1 MVKGN
6 LINDKVYPHATI
18 VGAKSFLLFF
28 FFFLVKSQR
37 SDQTA
42 FCSGVADALLSKAH
56 FGGYST
62 GVAVAVWMD
71 QWTLNLLSDSFHVK
85 ANHHSLIVNEYL
97 NKAPVKMACL
107 KMDAQII
114 HAHWWGDSWAPFQFV
129 YIPFPTHPMDIS
141 PFMKALFVAW

>member
-6 LINDKVYPHATI
+6 RINEKFYPHATI
-18 VGAKSFLLFF
+18 VGAKFFFF

-62 GVAVAVWMD
+62 GVAVAFWMD
-71 QWTLNLLSDSFHVK
+71 QWTLNLLSDNFHVK
-85 ANHHSLIVNEYL
+85 ANHHSLSVNEYL

-114 HAHWWGDSWAPFQFV
+114 HAH
-129 YIPFPTHPMDIS
+129 
-141 PFMKALFVAW
+141 

>member
-6 LINDKVYPHATI
+6 RINDKVYPHATI
-18 VGAKSFLLFF
+18 VGAKSFLFF
-28 FFFLVKSQR
+28 FFWSSPSAATRRPFVR
-37 SDQTA
+37 D
-42 FCSGVADALLSKAH
+42 ADALLSKAH

-62 GVAVAVWMD
+62 GVAVAFWMD

-114 HAHWWGDSWAPFQFV
+114 HAH
-129 YIPFPTHPMDIS
+129 
-141 PFMKALFVAW
+141 

>member
-1 MVKGN
+1 MLFHLLCQIDGER
-6 LINDKVYPHATI
+6 
-18 VGAKSFLLFF
+18 KSHQRQSLPARYYRGSKILPPFF

-62 GVAVAVWMD
+62 GVAVAVRMD

-114 HAHWWGDSWAPFQFV
+114 HAH
-129 YIPFPTHPMDIS
+129 
-141 PFMKALFVAW
+141 

>member
-6 LINDKVYPHATI
+6 RINDKVYPHATI
-18 VGAKSFLLFF
+18 VGAKSFLFF
-28 FFFLVKSQR
+28 WSSRRR

-56 FGGYST
+56 IIGCST
-62 GVAVAVWMD
+62 GVAVAFWMD

-85 ANHHSLIVNEYL
+85 ANHHSLGVNEYL

-114 HAHWWGDSWAPFQFV
+114 HAH
-129 YIPFPTHPMDIS
+129 
-141 PFMKALFVAW
+141 